1 MSTATGI
8 APATFAPRLLAWWDV
23 HGRKNLPWQSART
36 PYRVW
41 LSEVMLQQT
50 QVATATPYFL
60 RFTQQYP
67 DVAALAAAPL
77 GDVPC

>member
-1 MSTATGI
+1 MTDI
-8 APATFAPRLLAWWDV
+8 ATFAPRLLAWWDV

-60 RFTQQYP
+60 VSDSFTS
-67 DVAALAAAPL
+67 AFGL
-77 GDVPC
+77 G